1 MHVPCVCACVQLCKV
16 TLLLL
21 TPPGADPTKCKA
33 SGPGLQD
40 GNVGDPGWFIIE
52 TRDAGAGTLQVRLH
66 GVKDAFK
73 IDIKPKDS
81 KDMRT
86 LEARYDA
93 TKPGDYLITIKWSD
107 VHIPGVCGVCVCG
120 VCMYVCVCV
129 CVCVWCVYVCV
140 LCVCVC
146 IDCSLSYTCLG

>member
-1 MHVPCVCACVQLCKV
+1 MYMYVPCVCACVQLCKV
-16 TLLLL
+16 ALLLL
-21 TPPGADPTKCKA
+21 IPPPGADPTKCKA

-107 VHIPGVCGVCVCG
+107 VHIPGVCVCV
-120 VCMYVCVCV
+120 VCVCV
-129 CVCVWCVYVCV
+129 VCV
-140 LCVCVC
+140 VCVC
-146 IDCSLSYTCLG
+146 LH